1 MNGGSIAL
9 GHPCAATGARMS
21 VQTLREL
28 ERRRGQF
35 ALLTVCAAGALGA
48 ALVLER
54 E

>member
-1 MNGGSIAL
+1 MI
-9 GHPCAATGARMS
+9 

-28 ERRRGQF
+28 GRRKGQY